1 MFSQKIFTYTSGKWD
16 SYILRNGT
24 FKPKVEKIKKIR
36 TEKNCYI
43 SGNEEME
50 LSCPPPKK
58 TTTTTTNKQKLDKT
72 FLNFLALKNLIKLF
86 YIRS

>member
-50 LSCPPPKK
+50 LSCPPPLKK
-58 TTTTTTNKQKLDKT
+58 QQQQQQTN
-72 FLNFLALKNLIKLF
+72 KNLIKLF
-86 YIRS
+86 